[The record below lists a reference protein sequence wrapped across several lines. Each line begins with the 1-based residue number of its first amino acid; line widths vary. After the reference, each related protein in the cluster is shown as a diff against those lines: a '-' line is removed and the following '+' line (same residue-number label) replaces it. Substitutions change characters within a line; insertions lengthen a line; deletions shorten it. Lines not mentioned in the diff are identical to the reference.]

1 MRTLPDIENLLEPV
15 ERAIADV
22 LIPSLTEHN
31 CSVAERKLLALPAH
45 MGGLGM
51 TNPTES
57 AESEYS
63 AAIKMSAPLVD
74 KIMAQSHETPDD
86 ADVRRLVHAVRK
98 DKDDDLEGKLD
109 EPKVSLPVT
118 TQRAVDLACEK
129 GTSSWLTAIP
139 LKDMNFDLSK
149 REFRDWPIPDSPSVG
164 VCGCSFTV
172 DHAMICQ
179 RGGLVIQQHNEIRD
193 LEAELLDM
201 VCYDVAIEPTLQPL
215 AGEELNRAGE
225 QIQHQMHVSMCTV
238 VDSVRDNG
246 PPFWIYGYVTR
257 MRTRTKSL
265 APNRYINCT
274 KTKRSGSMLL
284 E

>member
-1 MRTLPDIENLLEPV
+1 MTYFMRTLPDIEDLLEPL
-15 ERAIADV
+15 ERAISDV

-31 CSVAERKLLALPAH
+31 CSVAERKLLALPAR

-63 AAIKMSAPLVD
+63 ASIKMSAPLVD

-98 DKDDDLEGKLD
+98 DKDDYLKGKL
-109 EPKVSLPVT
+109 EELKVSLPVR

-129 GTSSWLTAIP
+129 GASSWLTAIP

-149 REFRDWPIPDSPSVG
+149 WEFRDALRLRYDWPIPDSPSVC
-164 VCGCSFTV
+164 VCGCSFNMH
-172 DHAMICQ
+172 HAMICQ
-179 RGGLVIQQHNEIRD
+179 QGGLVIQRHNEIRD

-215 AGEELNRAGE
+215 ASEELNRGAN
-225 QIQHQMHVSMCTV
+225 T
-238 VDSVRDNG
+238 
-246 PPFWIYGYVTR
+246 
-257 MRTRTKSL
+257 
-265 APNRYINCT
+265 APDARLDVHC
-274 KTKRSGSMLL
+274 RGF
-284 E
+284 